1 MNYFFYPFSHSNFHC
16 NCCDSFHSL
25 ICHSFLCLD
34 NFGNKR
40 LDIAGPLMGNL
51 FRILLHRQVKQA
63 ERKVRRWVMK
73 SSADN
78 IQREHDLKSLLDEGE
93 VISKGLKYSLATGNW
108 GPSDNIKKTGVSQIL
123 QRLTFASTLSHLR
136 RLNTPLGRDGKLAKP
151 RMLHNTHWG
160 MCCPAETPEVETDTI

>member
-1 MNYFFYPFSHSNFHC
+1 
-16 NCCDSFHSL
+16 
-25 ICHSFLCLD
+25 
-34 NFGNKR
+34 
-40 LDIAGPLMGNL
+40 MGNL
-51 FRILLHRQVKQA
+51 FRLLLHRQVKQA

-160 MCCPAETPEVETDTI
+160 MCCPAETPEVSVFIFLVVHRFRTFSPLFLW